1 MGPLAPN
8 GQTKAVA
15 KAKVGPTAAFVTD
28 ASQLEPT
35 EETPQPPPAE
45 VLFEKAQALGR
56 KGTQGKGGGKSQRNQ
71 NGPKTAGA
79 KATKPP
85 T

>member
-15 KAKVGPTAAFVTD
+15 KAEIGPAAAFVTN
-28 ASQLEPT
+28 ASQLEST
-35 EETPQPPPAE
+35 EEPPQPPAAE
-45 VLFEKAQALGR
+45 VLFEKAQTLGR